1 MSRKRKEYPEL
12 EKLRHLL
19 GTVPDAEVARQAGTN
34 AWTVARFRQREN
46 IAAYRAGTTPKAA
59 PAPAEAAPA
68 PADESTTEAA
78 AAPAAEEPQ
87 VEEAPAAEAS
97 AAEAPAAEAPAPEP
111 APAKKK
117 PAKKASTKKATAKKA
132 STKKAT
138 AKKASTKKTTAKKAS
153 TKKAGGRK
161 RVDSTGRP
169 HRRRSK
175 LDPYHDQLGLAPD
188 AVVAKAAGVTTQN
201 VSAYRRRHKIPAR
214 WRDGGPEVEAA
225 IAIVRGEAPPKA
237 QPAPAPA
244 PAPTPAPAP
253 APEAAPAATPAPAP
267 APAPKPAPAPAAS
280 AAPQSVFRVELS
292 GDHAPVFVT
301 ASDIAEAATKVLAAV
316 GSALPA
322 DATVGGLSLV
332 GRAL

>member
-68 PADESTTEAA
+68 PADEGTTETA
-78 AAPAAEEPQ
+78 AAPAAEQPQ
-87 VEEAPAAEAS
+87 VEEAPAAEAP
-97 AAEAPAAEAPAPEP
+97 AAEAPAAEAPAPEPAAEAPAPEP

-117 PAKKASTKKATAKKA
+117 PAKKKPAKKKASAKKATAKKA
-132 STKKAT
+132 N
-138 AKKASTKKTTAKKAS
+138 

-253 APEAAPAATPAPAP
+253 APEAAPAAAPAPKPAP
-267 APAPKPAPAPAAS
+267 APAPKPAPAPVAS